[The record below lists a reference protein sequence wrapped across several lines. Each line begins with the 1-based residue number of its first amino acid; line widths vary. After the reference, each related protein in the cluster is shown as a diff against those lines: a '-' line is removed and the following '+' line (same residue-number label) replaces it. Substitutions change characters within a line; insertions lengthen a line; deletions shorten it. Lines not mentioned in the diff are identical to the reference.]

1 MNVLISIIDTQEA
14 PKSLS
19 LDSSSSME
27 SLASVTHTEKNLIER
42 PRLGG
47 AFASYVRHRG
57 EPDGKT
63 MEPSNVL
70 ISASR
75 QTCQNGGG
83 IFTIIYFNFI
93 LFQCSK
99 GSPLIL
105 CDYIKYYIIFL
116 ILYIILILIFS
127 R

>member
-1 MNVLISIIDTQEA
+1 
-14 PKSLS
+14 
-19 LDSSSSME
+19 ME

-75 QTCQNGGG
+75 QPCQNGGG
-83 IFTIIYFNFI
+83 IFTVIYFYYFI
-93 LFQCSK
+93 LYYFEE
-99 GSPLIL
+99 SPHLQISFP
-105 CDYIKYYIIFL
+105 IFL
-116 ILYIILILIFS
+116 ILYNYNIKILYYIII
-127 R
+127 